1 MMPRRLLFFFLA
13 LTLPV
18 AVCSLAVCAEDGPV
32 KDEDARLASKP
43 SKKKAA
49 KTQAFDYEK
58 SRYKSREISQTPTY
72 KFNAKG
78 EPITAQTKKK
88 ASTKKKRR
96 SEPPEIGSQEG
107 AEGCGSGAGCAEK
120 HTEADAL

>member
-1 MMPRRLLFFFLA
+1 M
-13 LTLPV
+13 TLPV

-49 KTQAFDYEK
+49 KDSGLRLRKVQVQVP
-58 SRYKSREISQTPTY
+58 EISQTPTY